1 MKNVLPLRSFGVEGY
16 RAIRHLRLPEVE
28 RVNLFVGLN
37 NAGKTS
43 LLEAVQ
49 LYASR
54 TPRTVLAGILR
65 ERSGLRPRFSS
76 SREREITGRQVSA
89 AVDSVR
95 ALFHGTF
102 AGKGGDP
109 ISLGPVDAIED
120 LLTISLPWAGAAFA
134 NTRDPVET
142 ELFLGPE
149 SPLIEI
155 ARGSEKAV
163 LSLDWFLRRFGVML
177 TGTRSSTAFIPAQG
191 LDPARV
197 SELWDQVAAA
207 GFAERVEDVL
217 RGVLPELER
226 IYLLG
231 ETGSSG
237 RSVALQLRG
246 MSLPVPLSSMG
257 DGTIRVFALALS
269 CVRARR
275 GALLV
280 DEVENGLH
288 HSVQHEVWGA
298 IFGLAETLEVQVFAT
313 THSWDAV
320 VAFQAAANQSSVQ
333 GILYRLEREAD
344 GSIYA
349 ERYSEEEVAVAASR
363 QIEVR

>member
-1 MKNVLPLRSFGVEGY
+1 MKNILPLRSFEVEGY
-16 RAIRHLRLPEVE
+16 RGIRHLLLPRLE

-65 ERSGLRPRFSS
+65 ERSGLRPRFATR
-76 SREREITGRQVSA
+76 RERDITSEQVSA
-89 AVDSVR
+89 AVEGVR
-95 ALFHGTF
+95 ALFYGTF
-102 AGKGGDP
+102 SGAVGDR
-109 ISLGPVDAIED
+109 IILGPADETEER
-120 LLTISLPWAGAAFA
+120 LTILLPWAGAALA
-134 NTRDPVET
+134 DTGDPLEL
-142 ELFLGPE
+142 ELFLGPD
-149 SPLIEI
+149 SPLIELE
-155 ARGSEKAV
+155 RGPEQAE

-177 TGTRSSTAFIPAQG
+177 TGTRSSTVYVPAQG
-191 LDPARV
+191 LDPTRV
-197 SELWDQVAAA
+197 TDLWDQVAAA
-207 GFAERVEDVL
+207 GFAEQVEEVL
-217 RGVLPELER
+217 RTVLPELER

-231 ETGSSG
+231 ESASSG
-237 RSVALQLRG
+237 RSIALQLRG
-246 MSLPVPLSSMG
+246 TSRPVPLSSMG
-257 DGTIRVFALALS
+257 DGTNRVFAVALA

-288 HSVQHEVWGA
+288 HTVQREVWRA
-298 IFGLAETLEVQVFAT
+298 IFLLAEKLDVQVFAT

-320 VAFQAAANQSSVQ
+320 VGFQFAANQSDAE
-333 GILYRLEREAD
+333 GILYRLERGDD
-344 GSIYA
+344 GDVYA
-349 ERYSEEEVAVAASR
+349 ERYTEGDVAIAADQ

>member
-1 MKNVLPLRSFGVEGY
+1 MENALPLPSFEVEGY
-16 RAIRHLRLPEVE
+16 RAIRQLRLPQLE

-49 LYASR
+49 LYSSR

-76 SREREITGRQVSA
+76 TRDREVTPEQVSA

-95 ALFHGTF
+95 ALFYGTF
-102 AGKGGDP
+102 SGKVGDT
-109 ISLGPVDAIED
+109 ILLGPVDEGTK
-120 LLTISLPWAGAAFA
+120 LLTISLPWVGAAQA
-134 NTRDPVET
+134 DTSDPLEM
-142 ELFLGPE
+142 ELFLGAE

-155 ARGSEKAV
+155 QRDSETVV
-163 LSLDWFLRRFGVML
+163 LSLDWFLRRIGVML
-177 TGTRSSTAFIPAQG
+177 TGTRSSTVYIPAHG
-191 LDPARV
+191 LDATRV
-197 SELWDQVAAA
+197 SDLWDQVAAA
-207 GFAERVEDVL
+207 GFAEHVEEVL
-217 RGVLPELER
+217 RTVLPELER
-226 IYLLG
+226 IYLLA
-231 ETGSSG
+231 EPASSG

-246 MSLPVPLSSMG
+246 TSRPVPLSSMG
-257 DGTIRVFALALS
+257 DGTTRVFALALS

-275 GALLV
+275 GTLLV

-288 HSVQHEVWGA
+288 HSVQREVWSA
-298 IFGLAETLEVQVFAT
+298 IFELAEKLDVQVFAT

-320 VAFQAAANQSSVQ
+320 VGFQAAANESPAR
-333 GILYRLEREAD
+333 GILYRLDRSPD
-344 GSIYA
+344 GA
-349 ERYSEEEVAVAASR
+349 VRAVRYTEEEVAIAADQ